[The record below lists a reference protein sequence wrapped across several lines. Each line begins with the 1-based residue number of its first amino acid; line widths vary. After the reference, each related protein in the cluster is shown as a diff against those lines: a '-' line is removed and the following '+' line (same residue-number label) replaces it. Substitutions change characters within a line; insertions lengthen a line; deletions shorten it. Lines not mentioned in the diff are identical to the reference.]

1 MGYQPIIRSIAM
13 NRIRIAAFCV
23 QATMVLD
30 PESARLCAMLPLPAF
45 AVRAALGKMGE
56 AVLLS
61 SQRVLP
67 GALSQTAFRWSYP
80 ALGAALRHVL
90 GRA

>member
-1 MGYQPIIRSIAM
+1 
-13 NRIRIAAFCV
+13 
-23 QATMVLD
+23 
-30 PESARLCAMLPLPAF
+30 MLPLPAF